1 VSTFNARVYVQRAG
15 RPYVPND
22 VSNNADGNVFAYSS
36 AWLNYEQYKAIET
49 EAIRNISSTMA
60 VMVVIIALLI
70 VTPSAVAVVCLVL
83 CLIIIN
89 IIGRAYPKP

>member
-1 VSTFNARVYVQRAG
+1 VSTFNVRGV
-15 RPYVPND
+15 PYVPNG